1 MWVWVLF
8 IALGHKIRETLILF
22 VNLQLL
28 IHRFNHWYKQMNKV
42 LHTAQDRGLVL
53 FGWLEA
59 RYSFSFGNY
68 FNPNKMNFG
77 ALRVLND
84 DTIAPAMGFGK
95 HPHKNMEIITIVQ
108 SGALKHEDS
117 MGNQGVIKA
126 GDIQVMSAGS
136 GIEHSEVNA
145 SSHQSLKLFQ
155 LWIHT
160 QTQNVTPRYEQKK
173 IAPLLTKN
181 GFTTIVK
188 PKQEATQDDIW
199 IHQQAY
205 ISIGD
210 FSEPTQTNY
219 TLQQAQNGIYI
230 MVVEGS
236 VAILEQTLNHR
247 DAIGVWDTTV
257 VDMSIAKN
265 SKVLIVEVP
274 MI

>member
-1 MWVWVLF
+1 
-8 IALGHKIRETLILF
+8 
-22 VNLQLL
+22 
-28 IHRFNHWYKQMNKV
+28 MNKV
-42 LHTAQDRGLVL
+42 LHLAQERGLVS
-53 FGWLEA
+53 FGWLDA
-59 RYSFSFGNY
+59 KYSFSFGNY
-68 FNPNKMNFG
+68 YNPDKMNFG

-117 MGNQGVIKA
+117 MGNKGIIEA

-145 SSHQSLKLFQ
+145 SSQNSLTLFQ
-155 LWIHT
+155 LWIHS
-160 QTQNVTPRYEQKK
+160 QRQDVTPRYEQKK
-173 IAPLLTKN
+173 IAPLLTDN
-181 GFTTIVK
+181 AFTTIVK
-188 PKQEATQDDIW
+188 PKQEALKDDIW

-210 FSEPTQTNY
+210 FSNETQTNY
-219 TLQQAQNGIYI
+219 SMQQSQNGVYI
-230 MVVEGS
+230 MVIEGS
-236 VAILEQTLNHR
+236 IVVADQTLQHR
-247 DAIGVWDTTV
+247 DAIGIWNTQS
-257 VDMSIAKN
+257 VDISITKN

>member
-1 MWVWVLF
+1 
-8 IALGHKIRETLILF
+8 
-22 VNLQLL
+22 
-28 IHRFNHWYKQMNKV
+28 MNKV
-42 LHTAQDRGLVL
+42 LHIANERGLVS

-68 FNPNKMNFG
+68 YNADKMNFG

-84 DTIAPAMGFGK
+84 DTIAPGMGFGK

-117 MGNQGVIKA
+117 MGNKGIIEA

-145 SSHQSLKLFQ
+145 SSQNSLTLFQ
-155 LWIHT
+155 LWIHS
-160 QTQNVTPRYEQKK
+160 QTLDVTPRYEQNK
-173 IAPLLTKN
+173 IAPLLTEN

-188 PKQEATQDDIW
+188 PKQEALKDDIW

-205 ISIGD
+205 ISIGN
-210 FSEPTQTNY
+210 FSNQTQTNY
-219 TLQQAQNGIYI
+219 SMQQSQNGVYI
-230 MVVEGS
+230 MVIEGS
-236 VAILEQTLNHR
+236 IVVADQTLQHR
-247 DAIGVWDTTV
+247 DAIGLWNTQS
-257 VDMSIAKN
+257 VDISITKN

>member
-1 MWVWVLF
+1 
-8 IALGHKIRETLILF
+8 
-22 VNLQLL
+22 
-28 IHRFNHWYKQMNKV
+28 MNKV
-42 LHTAQDRGLVL
+42 LHIANERGLVS

-68 FNPNKMNFG
+68 YNADKMNFG

-84 DTIAPAMGFGK
+84 DTIAPGMGFGK

-117 MGNQGVIKA
+117 MGNKGIIEA

-145 SSHQSLKLFQ
+145 SSQNSLTLFQ
-155 LWIHT
+155 LWIHS
-160 QTQNVTPRYEQKK
+160 QTLDVTPRYEQNK
-173 IAPLLTKN
+173 IAPLLTEN

-188 PKQEATQDDIW
+188 PKQEALKDDIW

-205 ISIGD
+205 ISIGN
-210 FSEPTQTNY
+210 FSNETQTKY
-219 TLQQAQNGIYI
+219 SMQQSQNGVYI
-230 MVVEGS
+230 MVIEGS
-236 VAILEQTLNHR
+236 IVVADQTLQHR
-247 DAIGVWDTTV
+247 DAIGLWNTQS
-257 VDMSIAKN
+257 VDISITKN

>member
-1 MWVWVLF
+1 
-8 IALGHKIRETLILF
+8 
-22 VNLQLL
+22 
-28 IHRFNHWYKQMNKV
+28 MNKV
-42 LHTAQDRGLVL
+42 LHIAQERGLVS

-59 RYSFSFGNY
+59 KYSFSFGNY
-68 FNPNKMNFG
+68 FNPDKMNFG

-117 MGNQGVIKA
+117 MGNKGIIEA

-145 SSHQSLKLFQ
+145 SSQNSLTLFQ
-155 LWIHT
+155 LWIHS
-160 QTQNVTPRYEQKK
+160 QRQDVTPRYEQKK
-173 IAPLLTKN
+173 IAPLLTDN
-181 GFTTIVK
+181 AFTTIVK
-188 PKQEATQDDIW
+188 PKQEALKDDIW

-205 ISIGD
+205 ISIGN
-210 FSEPTQTNY
+210 FSNETQTNY
-219 TLQQAQNGIYI
+219 SMQQNQNGVYI
-230 MVVEGS
+230 MVIEGS
-236 VAILEQTLNHR
+236 IVVADQTLQHR
-247 DAIGVWDTTV
+247 DAIGLWNTQS
-257 VDMSIAKN
+257 VDISITKN

>member
-1 MWVWVLF
+1 
-8 IALGHKIRETLILF
+8 
-22 VNLQLL
+22 
-28 IHRFNHWYKQMNKV
+28 MNKV
-42 LHTAQDRGLVL
+42 LHIAQERGLVS

-59 RYSFSFGNY
+59 KYSFSFGNY
-68 FNPNKMNFG
+68 YNPEKMNFG

-117 MGNQGVIKA
+117 MGNKGIIEA

-145 SSHQSLKLFQ
+145 SSQNSLTLFQ
-155 LWIHT
+155 LWIHS
-160 QTQNVTPRYEQKK
+160 QRQDVTPRYEQKK
-173 IAPLLTKN
+173 IAPLLTDN
-181 GFTTIVK
+181 TFTTIVK
-188 PKQEATQDDIW
+188 PKQEALKDDIW

-205 ISIGD
+205 ISIGN
-210 FSEPTQTNY
+210 FSNETQTNY
-219 TLQQAQNGIYI
+219 SMQQNQNGVYI
-230 MVVEGS
+230 MVIEGS
-236 VAILEQTLNHR
+236 IVVADQTLQHR
-247 DAIGVWDTTV
+247 DAIGLWNTNS
-257 VDMSIAKN
+257 VDMTITKN